1 MKKTIIKNG
10 LISTAILMVIN
21 FILLAIFGTDPEN
34 YEISE
39 IVGYATIIG
48 SLLLV
53 VFGIREFEV
62 LNNETSFMKKFGI
75 GAGIASF
82 PSLAF
87 GLYNVVYFKWIDPE
101 GMENYR
107 QHTLDNMKASMSP
120 EEFEIAKAETLE
132 QLAMFD
138 NLFFQFVI
146 MFMTVFVIGLI
157 ISLLSATYFQVK
169 PIRK

>member
-10 LISTAILMVIN
+10 LIATAILMVIN

-48 SLLLV
+48 SLVLV
-53 VFGIREFEV
+53 ILGIREFEV
-62 LNNETSFMKKFGI
+62 LKGQTSFLTKFGI